1 MPIKLTRDTIDATLP
16 KVQVG
21 LNKYLWLQSQVAQN
35 PESFHAA
42 PLFQQKY
49 NAFYRVQRRNSDWM
63 SKYYALM
70 AQAAAQ
76 GLTFQ
81 DILDSLHK
89 ATSRVE
95 ASFASKMF
103 ATLNPNAPVIDAWVL
118 FNTGYKLPYAKAK
131 NRLQTICQIHTV
143 LGIDLSA
150 YLATDD
156 GKYLVSEFTR
166 LYGSCVTPKK
176 MLDFVLWKTR
186 PSKASRSSLTSGM

>member
-1 MPIKLTRDTIDATLP
+1 MLIKLTRLTIDTALP
-16 KVQVG
+16 KVKVG
-21 LNKYLWLQSQVAQN
+21 LNKYLWLQYQVAQN
-35 PESFHAA
+35 PESFHAD
-42 PLFQQKY
+42 PLFQRNY
-49 NAFYRVQRRNSDWM
+49 NAFYKVQRRDTFWM

-70 AQAAAQ
+70 ARAAEQ
-76 GLTFQ
+76 GLAFQ

-118 FNTGYKLPYAKAK
+118 FNTGYKLPYARAK
-131 NRLQTICQIHTV
+131 NRLQTICQIHTD
-143 LGIDLSA
+143 LGIDLSG

-166 LYGSCVTPKK
+166 LYGSCVTPEK
-176 MLDFVLWKTR
+176 MLDFVLWQTR
-186 PSKASRSSLTSGM
+186 PPKAPSQV